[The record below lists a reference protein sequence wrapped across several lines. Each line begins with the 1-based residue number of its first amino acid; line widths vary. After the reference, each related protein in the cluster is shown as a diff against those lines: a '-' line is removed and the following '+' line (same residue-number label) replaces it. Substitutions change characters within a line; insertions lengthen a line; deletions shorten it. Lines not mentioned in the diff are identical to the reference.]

1 MSALG
6 ISQSTFA
13 ILIVGALFGLFL
25 LLLAG
30 SFVRARQAAAEAAGR
45 GAGAPPPKAAKP
57 VSRRD
62 FFRGGI
68 LTGFAIFTA
77 QFGGAT
83 LAFLYPNLKGGF
95 GSTIAA
101 GTLSEIKN
109 TIQSTRQPFYLGSG
123 RFYLV
128 SYDVD
133 PVPEEYAGVAG
144 GGLMALYQRCVHLGC
159 RVPFCE
165 QSQWFECPC
174 HGSKYNRAGEY
185 ESGPAPKGLDR
196 FPITV
201 EGEQVLVRTG
211 ELISGPPRGTNTTR
225 QAPEGPFCVG
235 EGG

>member
-1 MSALG
+1 MLA

-13 ILIVGALFGLFL
+13 IIVVGALFGLFL

-30 SFVRARQAAAEAAGR
+30 SFVRARQAAAAGKGGPAAP
-45 GAGAPPPKAAKP
+45 AGPKP
-57 VSRRD
+57 ISRRD
-62 FFRGGI
+62 FFRAG
-68 LTGFAIFTA
+68 LLYSFSIFLA

-95 GSTIAA
+95 GSQINA
-101 GTLSEIKN
+101 GSLSEIKN
-109 TIQSTRQPFYLGSG
+109 AIQSTRQPFYLGAG

-128 SYDVD
+128 AYEVD
-133 PVPEEYAGVAG
+133 PLPEEYVGVAG

-185 ESGPAPKGLDR
+185 EDGPAPKGLDR
-196 FPITV
+196 FPVIVSGDTV
-201 EGEQVLVRTG
+201 TVDTSQLKP
-211 ELISGPPRGTNTTR
+211 GPTRGTDTIK
-225 QAPEGPFCVG
+225 QQPEGPFCVG
-235 EGG
+235 SG